1 MSSHVEPDPTAI
13 GLRALYA
20 AVEAYRAAARLA
32 SPGLLWRARR
42 RPADVRP
49 GNGTGDAAGA
59 VPLQRAPVD
68 GVAVPPADAGAAT
81 AGAPGPHEPDGAGG
95 AEGPDSET
103 WALVRGAQGGDAE
116 AFGQLYDRYV
126 GLVYRYAYH
135 RLGDRPQAEDV
146 TSETFLRALRRIGTL
161 QYQGR
166 DIGAW
171 FVTIARNLVLDHRKS
186 GRARLEIATAEL
198 PEHDAGDRPEAAVLT
213 RIANASLL
221 DCVRQLNPEQR
232 ECVVLRFLNGMS
244 VAETAEIMGKN
255 EGAIKALQHRAIRRL
270 ATLLPEDPR

>member
-1 MSSHVEPDPTAI
+1 MSSHAEPYPTAI
-13 GLRALYA
+13 GLRALHA
-20 AVEAYRAAARLA
+20 AVAAHRAASRPAA
-32 SPGLLWRARR
+32 GPGLLWRGRR
-42 RPADVRP
+42 RAGP
-49 GNGTGDAAGA
+49 GPGVAAAA
-59 VPLQRAPVD
+59 VPLQRE
-68 GVAVPPADAGAAT
+68 PADA
-81 AGAPGPHEPDGAGG
+81 AGRPGAGG
-95 AEGPDSET
+95 EVDAVGPAEFDPAAGPGGPAGPDGET
-103 WALVRGAQGGDAE
+103 WALVRAAQAGDAE
-116 AFGQLYDRYV
+116 AFGRLYDRYV

-186 GRARLEIATAEL
+186 GRARLEVATAEL
-198 PEHDAGDRPEAAVLT
+198 PEYDAGDRPEAAVLT

-221 DCVRQLNPEQR
+221 ECVRRLNPEQQ

-270 ATLLPEDPR
+270 AALLPEDPR

>member
-20 AVEAYRAAARLA
+20 AIEAHRAAARLVA
-32 SPGLLWRARR
+32 RPGVVWRARR
-42 RPADVRP
+42 RPADVRAEN
-49 GNGTGDAAGA
+49 GNGNGDGT
-59 VPLQRAPVD
+59 VPLQRAPID
-68 GVAVPPADAGAAT
+68 GVQVPAA
-81 AGAPGPHEPDGAGG
+81 AGAPGEPPASYEPNG
-95 AEGPDSET
+95 AEGPDGET
-103 WALVRGAQGGDAE
+103 WGLVRAAQSGDAE
-116 AFGQLYDRYV
+116 AFGRLYDRYV

-186 GRARLEIATAEL
+186 GRARLEVATAEL

-221 DCVRQLNPEQR
+221 DCVRQLNPEQQ
-232 ECVVLRFLNGMS
+232 ECVVLRFFNGMS
-244 VAETAEIMGKN
+244 VAETAEIMDKN